1 MASRDRDRLVRR
13 TCTVQAVIP
22 SPARRERVMPDNKL
36 NDLIDIFIA
45 AALIVAAGS
54 ALTFVVA

>member
-1 MASRDRDRLVRR
+1 M
-13 TCTVQAVIP
+13 
-22 SPARRERVMPDNKL
+22 MPDNKL

-45 AALIVAAGS
+45 AVLIVAAGS